1 MILITPTQV
10 INSPT
15 SQPPQPTKIFLS
27 IFSDPDTSTVK
38 ILVEEIH
45 YDNHRR
51 SFIRYICDVI
61 GSSLQKNN
69 QLTDAFKSVLPDT
82 SNGFTWF
89 PLIKK
94 NGNSLYILG
103 QLTSSSPYIL
113 YEVDINSL
121 QQKKLMTFQNNTWF
135 DIDKSTNQININN
148 IDISTKIFTRNNKK
162 YNIQGLHNVSVL
174 GQINEINNSIYFST
188 NNWDAT
194 MSIYKIVNVDN
205 ENVKSVKMCDIQRNF
220 FMNQFII
227 LSNESTI
234 YFIGIEHNKQNQKQN
249 RGLFKFN
256 LLVEHFTLPT
266 PFGSFNINKTYL
278 IAFLILLVL
287 FYYRKEIGQKIKRL
301 L

>member
-1 MILITPTQV
+1 MVLITPTQV

-15 SQPPQPTKIFLS
+15 SQPPQTTKVFLS
-27 IFSDPDTSTVK
+27 IFSDPDTSSVK

-121 QQKKLMTFQNNTWF
+121 DQKQLMTFQDNTWF
-135 DIDKSTNQININN
+135 DIDKSTGQVILID
-148 IDISTKIFTRNNKK
+148 IDISTKSFIKNNKK
-162 YNIQGLHNVSVL
+162 YNIQGLHNVSAL
-174 GQINEINNSIYFST
+174 NQINSIDNSIYFST
-188 NNWDAT
+188 ANWDAT
-194 MSIYKIVNVDN
+194 MSIYKIVNIDN

-220 FMNQFII
+220 FINQFIM
-227 LSNESTI
+227 SKSTV
-234 YFIGIEHNKQNQKQN
+234 YFIGNQHTNQGEYK
-249 RGLFKFN
+249 GLYKFD
-256 LLVEHFTLPT
+256 LPSVEHFTLPT
-266 PFGSFNINKTYL
+266 PFGSFNINITYL
-278 IAFLILLVL
+278 IIFILLIAIV
-287 FYYRKEIGQKIKRL
+287 YYYKKEIGQKLKRL